1 MKSRA
6 PVLGVALAAMWL
18 VLNDTVAPGQVLLG
32 ALIATGLILWAAKLR
47 PLRPRL
53 YRPWLAISLLAIVF
67 VDIVRS
73 NIAVGRIIL
82 GLVRDRTIRSGL
94 LEIPLDLRDPH
105 GLAVLATIFTSTPGT
120 VWVDHAAD
128 RAMLTLHILD
138 LRDPQTWI
146 RVIKDRYERPLIR
159 IFQP

>member
-1 MKSRA
+1 MKNRA

-32 ALIATGLILWAAKLR
+32 ALIATGLILWTAKLR

-105 GLAVLATIFTSTPGT
+105 GLAVLATIITSTPDT

>member
-18 VLNDTVAPGQVLLG
+18 VLNDTVAPGQALLG
-32 ALIATGLILWAAKLR
+32 ALIATGLILWTAKLR

-53 YRPWLAISLLAIVF
+53 YRPWLAISLLTIVL

-105 GLAVLATIFTSTPGT
+105 GLAVLATIITSTPDT

>member
-1 MKSRA
+1 MKNRA

-18 VLNDTVAPGQVLLG
+18 VLNDTVAPGQALLG
-32 ALIATGLILWAAKLR
+32 ALIATGLILWTAKLR

-53 YRPWLAISLLAIVF
+53 YRPWLAISLLTIVL

-105 GLAVLATIFTSTPGT
+105 GLAVLATIITSTPDT

>member
-1 MKSRA
+1 MKNRA

-18 VLNDTVAPGQVLLG
+18 VLNDTVAPGQALLG
-32 ALIATGLILWAAKLR
+32 ALIATGLILWTAKLR

-105 GLAVLATIFTSTPGT
+105 GLAVLATIITSTPDT

>member
-32 ALIATGLILWAAKLR
+32 ALIATGLILWTAKLR

-53 YRPWLAISLLAIVF
+53 YRPWLAISLLTIVL

-105 GLAVLATIFTSTPGT
+105 GLAVLATIITSTPDT